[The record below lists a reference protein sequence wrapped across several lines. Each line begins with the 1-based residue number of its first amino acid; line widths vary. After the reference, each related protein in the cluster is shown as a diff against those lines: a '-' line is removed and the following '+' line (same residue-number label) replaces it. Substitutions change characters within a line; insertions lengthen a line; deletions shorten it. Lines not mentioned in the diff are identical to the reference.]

1 MIVQKEGNR
10 SVKRNILREY
20 LESNS
25 SEVKNMLLTEWN
37 WKDAEEVWRE
47 EGREE
52 GEKNN
57 KEKTIKTV
65 EEMLK
70 NGVTNPEE
78 ILTP

>member
-1 MIVQKEGNR
+1 LIVQKEGNR